1 MINIR
6 FQIDDTTH
14 TSPTSWG
21 AVPFS
26 RYLQYFEDVAPHEPQ
41 QLKDFIQG
49 HHEAIAELD
58 EGLTQEQREAEALR
72 LFSEA
77 WEAMDWRDNLICFD
91 FFALDVSFWFNVEDK
106 RILAG
111 LSIEDLEA
119 AYWAL
124 QVQMNPDNA
133 NVNKDYTGFE
143 IKGVEY
149 LVPSKHM
156 VGSTVEEYAD
166 ASYFQESM
174 DSYKGG
180 NWGAMLDVMTVLCR
194 PKGET
199 YNDNEA
205 FRNKRKELFKDLPM
219 SDIINVA
226 FFLLRLS
233 ETLRTNLA
241 IYTTQQEVQAL
252 QPKSSITATDGEML
266 SSK

>member
-1 MINIR
+1 MINIK
-6 FQIDDTTH
+6 FQIDDNLH

-58 EGLTQEQREAEALR
+58 EGLTQERREAEALR
-72 LFSEA
+72 LFNYSWQQIVWTGRLECLSFMA
-77 WEAMDWRDNLICFD
+77 LEVGFWCNALPSIIKRD
-91 FFALDVSFWFNVEDK
+91 
-106 RILAG
+106 
-111 LSIEDLEA
+111 LSIEDLES

-133 NVNKDYTGFE
+133 KVSEEYTGFE

-149 LVPSKHM
+149 LLPKKHM
-156 VGSTVEEYAD
+156 IGSTVEEYAD

-219 SDIINVA
+219 SDVINVA

-233 ETLRTNLA
+233 ETLRTSLA
-241 IYTTQQEVQAL
+241 IYTAQQEVQAL
-252 QPKSSITATDGEML
+252 QPKSLMPATGGQM
-266 SSK
+266 SFTK

>member
-6 FQIDDTTH
+6 FKIDDNLH
-14 TSPTSWG
+14 TSPTSWD

-26 RYLQYFEDVAPHEPQ
+26 RYLQYFDQVAPHEPQ

-49 HHEAIAELD
+49 HHEAIAALD

-72 LFSEA
+72 LFNEA
-77 WEAMDWRDNLICFD
+77 WAAIEWRDRLTSYYFM
-91 FFALDVSFWFNVEDK
+91 ALDVGFWCEGDAET
-106 RILAG
+106 ILND
-111 LSIEDLEA
+111 LEPTDLEA

-133 NVNKDYTGFE
+133 KVSEEYTGFS
-143 IKGVEY
+143 IDGIEY
-149 LVPSKHM
+149 LLPKKHM
-156 VGSTVEEYAD
+156 IGSTVEEYAD

-194 PKGET
+194 PKDET

-219 SDIINVA
+219 SDVINVA

-233 ETLRTNLA
+233 ETLRTSLA
-241 IYTTQQEVQAL
+241 IYTAQQEVQAL
-252 QPKSSITATDGEML
+252 QPKSLITATGGEML